1 MNVNREA
8 DREFLRQMLLSNGI
22 GNAAPAITTLDNRSK
37 VYAYG
42 GKLGHKIPQ
51 NYTLPTFKPL
61 PAWQLWHCGN
71 AHIRPFKLLV
81 GSDFNS
87 VAEAKKFSEYSVCM
101 IVFENILEKVK
112 PNMVRENP
120 TDIQIG
126 KSFEVIIREIR
137 SRIPIYNRVDAN
149 RTRKRRD
156 QAITTYM
163 KHIRAN
169 KEKFPEY
176 IKHH

>member
-1 MNVNREA
+1 M
-8 DREFLRQMLLSNGI
+8 MLIIDHQPLLYYI
-22 GNAAPAITTLDNRSK
+22 RV
-37 VYAYG
+37 VY
-42 GKLGHKIPQ
+42 
-51 NYTLPTFKPL
+51 
-61 PAWQLWHCGN
+61 
-71 AHIRPFKLLV
+71 
-81 GSDFNS
+81 
-87 VAEAKKFSEYSVCM
+87 
-101 IVFENILEKVK
+101 IL
-112 PNMVRENP
+112 
-120 TDIQIG
+120 
-126 KSFEVIIREIR
+126 

>member
-1 MNVNREA
+1 M
-8 DREFLRQMLLSNGI
+8 MLI
-22 GNAAPAITTLDNRSK
+22 IDNQPLLYYIRV
-37 VYAYG
+37 VY
-42 GKLGHKIPQ
+42 
-51 NYTLPTFKPL
+51 
-61 PAWQLWHCGN
+61 
-71 AHIRPFKLLV
+71 
-81 GSDFNS
+81 
-87 VAEAKKFSEYSVCM
+87 
-101 IVFENILEKVK
+101 IL
-112 PNMVRENP
+112 
-120 TDIQIG
+120 
-126 KSFEVIIREIR
+126 

>member
-1 MNVNREA
+1 
-8 DREFLRQMLLSNGI
+8 
-22 GNAAPAITTLDNRSK
+22 
-37 VYAYG
+37 
-42 GKLGHKIPQ
+42 
-51 NYTLPTFKPL
+51 
-61 PAWQLWHCGN
+61 
-71 AHIRPFKLLV
+71 
-81 GSDFNS
+81 
-87 VAEAKKFSEYSVCM
+87 
-101 IVFENILEKVK
+101 
-112 PNMVRENP
+112 MVRENP